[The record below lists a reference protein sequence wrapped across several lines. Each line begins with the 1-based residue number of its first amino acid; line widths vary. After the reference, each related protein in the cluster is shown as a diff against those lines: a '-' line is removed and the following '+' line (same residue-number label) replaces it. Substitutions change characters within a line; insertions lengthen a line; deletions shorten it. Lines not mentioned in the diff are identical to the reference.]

1 MESSGEFSVPVAVLE
16 KLMEREDNN
25 TRDHVVFNVDIP
37 YVTKK
42 GRKIFISMEVFVE
55 RFNRGD
61 YTNKQISFFQL

>member
-1 MESSGEFSVPVAVLE
+1 
-16 KLMEREDNN
+16 MEREDNN

-55 RFNRGD
+55 GFNRGD